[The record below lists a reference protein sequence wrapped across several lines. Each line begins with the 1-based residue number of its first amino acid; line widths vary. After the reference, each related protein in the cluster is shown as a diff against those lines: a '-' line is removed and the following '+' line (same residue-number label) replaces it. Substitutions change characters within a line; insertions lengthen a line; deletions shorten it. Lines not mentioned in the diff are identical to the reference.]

1 MRAFA
6 WLEVGI
12 AVTALLYFGVIAL
25 FRSIYP
31 TVYQHMP
38 FPALRFATKG
48 LLAICLILP
57 PAFFMGGTLPMIG
70 QAMIHHRDAFGRRAA
85 WLYAVNTIGAALG
98 AFATGFFLIRL
109 LGFTWTCI
117 LAIAIT
123 AATGVAAYLLSRT
136 QDDDSRDLP
145 AGFVES
151 PASRA
156 PHDLFPFYAIGFI
169 SGFGFLA
176 LEVLWTQLLAQLHTN
191 SIWGFPFS

>member
-117 LAIAIT
+117 LAIRSRRLRALRPTSFRVHRMMIP
-123 AATGVAAYLLSRT
+123 ATCPQGLSSPLRHAHRT
-136 QDDDSRDLP
+136 IFFPSMQS
-145 AGFVES
+145 
-151 PASRA
+151 ASSQA
-156 PHDLFPFYAIGFI
+156 SAF
-169 SGFGFLA
+169 
-176 LEVLWTQLLAQLHTN
+176 
-191 SIWGFPFS
+191 